1 MIKTFATTM
10 GLTAIMTLTAFADPI
25 SGKDA
30 KKVLYAPLKAEVE
43 ILKSAGLGKNDAKA
57 LQMVGVAQ
65 PYFGAI
71 AISPEDGLM
80 SESTVAA
87 ANYHDTEAASAVA
100 LAECNAK
107 KKGKADCVLA
117 ALIRPKGWKDRGFQ
131 MSSDATQGFKKSY
144 DAKAG
149 AMAISK
155 STGGW
160 GLGKGATAPDDAVAA
175 CIAKANSA
183 KDCAVV
189 IAN

>member
-30 KKVLYAPLKAEVE
+30 KKVLYAPLNAEVE

-87 ANYHDTEAASAVA
+87 ANYHDTDAASA
-100 LAECNAK
+100 
-107 KKGKADCVLA
+107 A
-117 ALIRPKGWKDRGFQ
+117 ALTEPRPPRPWHLRNA
-131 MSSDATQGFKKSY
+131 MPRKK
-144 DAKAG
+144 AK
-149 AMAISK
+149 
-155 STGGW
+155 
-160 GLGKGATAPDDAVAA
+160 P
-175 CIAKANSA
+175 IAFWRP
-183 KDCAVV
+183 
-189 IAN
+189 